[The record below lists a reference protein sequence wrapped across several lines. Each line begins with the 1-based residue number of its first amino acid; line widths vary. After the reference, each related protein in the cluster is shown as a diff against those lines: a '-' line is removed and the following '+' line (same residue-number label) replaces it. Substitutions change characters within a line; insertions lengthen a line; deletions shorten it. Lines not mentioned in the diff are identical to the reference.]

1 MSVQNYSEIFYHYGH
16 QIVIAHYSSKSNPAG
31 ESVAI
36 ECEDCSEVLL
46 DYEVSA

>member
-1 MSVQNYSEIFYHYGH
+1 MSVQNYTELFYHYGH
-16 QIVIAHYSSKSNPAG
+16 HIVIAQYSSKSKPAG

-46 DYEVSA
+46 DYEVNA